1 MTMALRL
8 RHWLK
13 RLALAAIGLL
23 LLAALLVGALALW
36 IERSPALTRDV
47 VARVEWITG
56 LHLRFTGLT
65 ARLGWFGPELSFR
78 EVHVLNAAGAELLSA
93 RVGRVGVDWFRMAL
107 TLRPAARVTL
117 DGPALG
123 VEWTDAGVRFV
134 GQPAPRRAGV
144 RLSVE
149 TLPTGR
155 LHITNARLTLTDRRT
170 LAGPGERRVAFND
183 VDIDLTREA
192 ESLDVALGID
202 LPASLGR
209 RLDMRVHLA
218 GSLADSS
225 RLAWEARVQAT
236 GFQWAGWHALLPAAV
251 AATRLPLE
259 GETGLRFDAAGH
271 GSTPDRAQWELESL
285 GLVVPTAAPATAAE
299 FIVAN
304 APLPTESCGWGPPE
318 ALSIINVNEMTR
330 AYARS
335 LAALGIDRQPA
346 LARYSRLAFSGKLV
360 RVGAQT
366 RVILSDLE
374 AVSGGLQWRDGKVA
388 LEWDQDAQGLAGW
401 RVQAD
406 SLQPAALV
414 PLVGLLPQ
422 PALRQTLANLSPR
435 GAFTQV
441 DLQFRRDTGWHPVG
455 QMQLQAV
462 GLGPVGRIPGAT
474 GLSGTFIGSVEGG
487 ELQLASPTF
496 RLLLP
501 QYLRAPEAANLRS
514 GRFRWRQSEGGLRV
528 VVDDVAVA
536 RADGSGTAMARLWLP
551 ADGSSPVLSL
561 HADVRDVDI
570 RSTTRLLPAVHL
582 AAAPMAWLDGAFVAG
597 RAPEGSI
604 DYAGHMRCYPFRYGG
619 GEFRVRV
626 LTDDVQMHYADG
638 WPDLEHLAADV
649 QFLNSGFSSVL
660 LSGTVGGLTLKG
672 GAGGIA
678 DFREGLLEVNGE
690 GNGDL
695 GRGLGLVQRSPIGPA
710 LGALFNGLRGTGA
723 AHFSTQLRLPL
734 HDLAARQVDV
744 RAALT
749 NATLRFVGIDEV
761 ATAINGEIHV
771 LNEALEST
779 GLTARW
785 LGGPVRFT
793 ARRSGPGVTASNLLE
808 ATGRAQGERVTT
820 LLRLPEEAIGGAFDW
835 RFTGR
840 LPLDG
845 LPARTERSTYRVD
858 STMEGAVVQLPAPL
872 EKAAAEARPLRAE
885 LGVTDLPPLTARA
898 AIPRTRFVTQ
908 LQWGRDSAA
917 LEWMHEGSWRFMR
930 GTVRL
935 GAAGAE
941 LKDASRLWI
950 EGHAAVL
957 DASGWLRLRIPTT
970 VGAPS
975 VKVEELLRGATVTAD
990 QLVFLGYVLPHT
1002 AAQLT
1007 GTEEAWRVEV
1017 EGPNIA
1023 GRVVVPYDLA
1033 AGRLQLDLERL
1044 KANETRA
1051 GGAVGDSDPRDLPAM
1066 HLAVRA
1072 LEFEHR
1078 QLGQL
1083 TAELARTPSGLRL
1096 THAEVKAPTFSAL
1109 GSGSWSLTDRSQGRA
1124 EECRV
1129 QLDVQSTDV
1138 AGTLAA
1144 LTLAPA
1150 LSGKR
1155 GHAHLDV
1162 RWPGGPN
1169 ERFFEHLEG
1178 QMTVRAE
1185 EGQVLSLEP
1194 GAGGRAL
1201 GLLSL
1206 GALQRRLTLDF
1217 SDLTDKGLAFDEVR
1231 GDFELRDGDAYTRN
1245 LVLKGPAAE
1254 VGIVGRTGL
1263 RARDYD
1269 QTVKV
1274 TGNLGGTLVA
1284 AGTLAGGPAVGA
1296 ALLLFSKVF
1305 KEPLNGMSRGYYRIT
1320 GNWDTP
1326 EVQRIGASEAQK
1338 IDAAREV
1345 EQDRLPAPVA
1355 PAVTPPVTA
1364 PPAGG

>member
-8 RHWLK
+8 RRWLK
-13 RLALAAIGLL
+13 RLALTAIGLL
-23 LLAALLVGALALW
+23 LLAALTVGALALW
-36 IERSPALTRDV
+36 IDRSPTLTRDV
-47 VARVEWITG
+47 VARVELITG
-56 LHLRFTGLT
+56 LHLRFSGLT

-78 EVHVLNAAGAELLSA
+78 EVHVLNAAGAELLAA

-107 TLRPAARVTL
+107 TRRPAARVTL

-134 GQPAPRRAGV
+134 GQPAPSRAGV
-144 RLSVE
+144 RLSVQA
-149 TLPTGR
+149 LPTGR

-170 LAGPGERRVAFND
+170 LAGPGGRRVAFND

-192 ESLDVALGID
+192 HSLHVAVGID

-209 RLDMRVHLA
+209 RLDVRVQLV
-218 GSLADSS
+218 GSLQDPS
-225 RLAWEARVQAT
+225 RLAWNTQVQASR
-236 GFQWAGWHALLPAAV
+236 FQWAGWHALLPAAV
-251 AATRLPLE
+251 ATARLPLE
-259 GETGLRFDAAGH
+259 GEVEFRFDAAGH
-271 GSTPDRAQWELESL
+271 GSTPDRAQWDVE
-285 GLVVPTAAPATAAE
+285 GRGVVVPTAAPATAAE
-299 FIVAN
+299 FILAN
-304 APLPTESCGWGPPE
+304 APPPTESCGWGPPE
-318 ALSIINVNEMTR
+318 ALPIINVNEMTR
-330 AYARS
+330 AYGRS

-346 LARYSRLAFSGKLV
+346 LARYSRLAFAGKLV
-360 RVGAQT
+360 REGALT
-366 RVILSDLE
+366 RMTISDLD
-374 AVSGGLQWRDGKVA
+374 AVSGPLQWRGGKVELA
-388 LEWDQDAQGLAGW
+388 WDHDARGIAGW
-401 RVQAD
+401 RVHAD

-414 PLVGLLPQ
+414 PLAGLLPQ
-422 PALRQTLANLSPR
+422 SALRQALANLSPR

-441 DLQFRRDTGWHPVG
+441 DLQFRRDAGWHPVG

-474 GLSGTFIGSVEGG
+474 GLSGSFVGSAGGG

-501 QYLRAPEAANLRS
+501 QYLRAPEAANLHS
-514 GRFRWRQSEGGLRV
+514 GRFRWRQGEDGLRI

-561 HADVRDVDI
+561 HAEVRDVDV

-597 RAPEGSI
+597 RVPEGSI

-626 LTDDVQMHYADG
+626 LTDDVQTHYADG

-649 QFLNSGFSSVL
+649 QFLNGGFSSVL
-660 LSGTVGGLTLKG
+660 LRGTVGGLTLKG

-678 DFREGLLEVNGE
+678 DFRDGLLEVNGE

-695 GRGLGLVQRSPIGPA
+695 GRALGLVQRSPIGPE

-723 AHFSTQLRLPL
+723 AHFSTRLHLPL
-734 HDLAARQVDV
+734 RNLAARQVDV
-744 RAALT
+744 RAVLA
-749 NATLRFVGIDEV
+749 NATLRFDGIDEV
-761 ATAINGEIHV
+761 ATAVNGNIHV
-771 LNEALEST
+771 LDEALEST

-793 ARRSGPGVTASNLLE
+793 ARRGGTGVAASNLLE
-808 ATGRAQGERVTT
+808 ATGRAQGERVTA

-845 LPARTERSTYRVD
+845 LPGRAARSSYRVD
-858 STMEGAVVQLPAPL
+858 STMEGAEVHLPAPL
-872 EKAAAEARPLRAE
+872 EKSAAEVRPLRAE
-885 LGVTDLPPLTARA
+885 LGVTDLPPSTPRSAV
-898 AIPRTRFVTQ
+898 PRTRFVTQ
-908 LQWGRDSAA
+908 LQWGHDSAA
-917 LEWMHEGSWRFMR
+917 LEWMHEGAWHFMR
-930 GTVRL
+930 GTARL

-957 DASGWLRLRIPTT
+957 DASGWLRLRLPAA
-970 VGAPS
+970 VGARS
-975 VKVEELLRGATVTAD
+975 MKVEELLRGASVTAD
-990 QLVFLGYVLPHT
+990 QLMFLGYVLPHT
-1002 AAQLT
+1002 AAQLS
-1007 GTEEAWRVEV
+1007 GTEEAWRVDV
-1017 EGPNIA
+1017 EGPSIA
-1023 GRVVVPYDLA
+1023 GRVLVPYDLG

-1044 KANETRA
+1044 NANDTRA
-1051 GGAVGDSDPRDLPAM
+1051 GGAAGDSDPRGLPAM

-1083 TAELARTPSGLRL
+1083 TADLVRTPSGLRL
-1096 THAEVKAPTFSAL
+1096 TRAEVKAPTFSAL
-1109 GSGSWSLTDRSQGRA
+1109 GSGSWALTDRSQGRA

-1129 QLDVQSTDV
+1129 QLEVQSTDV
-1138 AGTLAA
+1138 AGTLTA

-1155 GHAHLDV
+1155 GHARIDV
-1162 RWPGGPN
+1162 HWPGGPN
-1169 ERFFEHLEG
+1169 EHFFEHLEG
-1178 QMTVRAE
+1178 QITVRAE
-1185 EGQVLSLEP
+1185 EGQVLTVEP

-1217 SDLTDKGLAFDEVR
+1217 SDLTGKGLAFDEVR

-1254 VGIVGRTGL
+1254 IGIVGRTGL

-1274 TGNLGGTLVA
+1274 TGDLGGTLVA

-1345 EQDRLPAPVA
+1345 EQSRPPAPVT
-1355 PAVTPPVTA
+1355 PAVVPPTIV